1 MNKLS
6 TILNNAAEFHL
17 SQTVSDIPNENSEY
31 TCIAVSIAVRKA
43 FSDYYDREDY
53 LENVIEPFM
62 ESLGLVKHPE
72 DHQDDGEFHEFEKGP
87 ERQAVRYAW
96 LKFAAMI
103 AEEGL

>member
-1 MNKLS
+1 MNTLS

-31 TCIAVSIAVRKA
+31 TCIATAIAVRKA
-43 FSDYYDREDY
+43 FSDYYEREDY

-62 ESLGLVKHPE
+62 KSLGLVKHPE
-72 DHQDDGEFHEFEKGP
+72 DDRDDGEFHEFEKGAV
-87 ERQAVRYAW
+87 RQSVRYAW

-103 AEEGL
+103 AEEGV